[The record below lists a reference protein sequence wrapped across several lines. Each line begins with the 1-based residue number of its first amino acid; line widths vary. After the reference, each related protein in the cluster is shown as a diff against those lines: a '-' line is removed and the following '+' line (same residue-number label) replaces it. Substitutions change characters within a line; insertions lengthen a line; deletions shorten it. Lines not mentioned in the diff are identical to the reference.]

1 MAEELADIRLAMIF
15 KSKKMSYKKYW
26 FSYHLF
32 LERDSSTL
40 FGSSDEES
48 DTDGGLQYS
57 FYLLKYGIIF

>member
-1 MAEELADIRLAMIF
+1 MIF
-15 KSKKMSYKKYW
+15 KSKKMSYKKNW